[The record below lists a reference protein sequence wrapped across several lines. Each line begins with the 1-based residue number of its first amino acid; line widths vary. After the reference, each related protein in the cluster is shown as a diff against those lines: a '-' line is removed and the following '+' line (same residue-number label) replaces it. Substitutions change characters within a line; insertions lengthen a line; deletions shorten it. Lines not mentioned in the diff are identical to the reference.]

1 MGKTNLNTR
10 EASNYLRTIGIEFS
24 PHTLEK
30 WRCRGGGPEYK
41 KISMRVYYERSALDD
56 FAQGVTVLRNPSQ

>member
-1 MGKTNLNTR
+1 MEKENLNTH
-10 EASNYLRTIGIEFS
+10 EASNYLSTKGVEFS

-56 FAQGVTVLRNPSQ
+56 FIQGTTVLRSTAK